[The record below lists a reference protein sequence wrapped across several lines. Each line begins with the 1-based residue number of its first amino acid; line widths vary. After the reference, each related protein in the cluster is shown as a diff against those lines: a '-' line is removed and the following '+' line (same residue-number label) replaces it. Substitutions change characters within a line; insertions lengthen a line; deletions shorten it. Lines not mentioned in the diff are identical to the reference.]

1 MINLNNVSLVF
12 QGGSVALSNITTSI
26 NEGEFV
32 YLVGHSGSGKSSFL
46 KLLYKEY
53 ISTKGEI
60 EVAGLNVVQL
70 QKWKT
75 PLLRRKLGVV
85 TQEPQLLEKRNTY
98 ENISFALE
106 VMGSTAE
113 EIESKTNTLLDLV
126 ELNENAFKFP
136 DQLSGGEQTRVSIA
150 RSLANNP
157 LILLCD
163 EPTGNLDP
171 DLSIQ
176 IVSLLEKINR
186 AGTTV
191 VMATHDSSI
200 VNRRKK
206 RVIELSNGK
215 IVRDEE
221 EGTYILRKM
230 MNKFSYVIKNTILN
244 MRRTPL
250 LVFATIIAVLVSS
263 FLVFTTLSA
272 RSIVQNNT
280 LRWQNGTHVVVF
292 LDDRVTTTAH
302 KQLQESLESYS
313 EVRTVDYFTKA
324 EAEDEF
330 RALFKD
336 QPDLLS
342 EVDYEK
348 LPSSLRVNLNNPSD
362 YELIIERMDGNPAV
376 KEIRTSGEA
385 IERLLSLT
393 DTLVISASAFAL
405 LVGFAAFILIINTL
419 RLAAYSKKKEIKIMR
434 LVGASSTYIR
444 LPFIFEAI
452 FESLIGTSIAVG
464 LGWGIIEYSKNSIV
478 AESIFDITISDSYL
492 IYLTVVLL
500 LSSII
505 FGLIASFVG
514 IRKVLND

>member
-1 MINLNNVSLVF
+1 
-12 QGGSVALSNITTSI
+12 
-26 NEGEFV
+26 
-32 YLVGHSGSGKSSFL
+32 
-46 KLLYKEY
+46 
-53 ISTKGEI
+53 
-60 EVAGLNVVQL
+60 
-70 QKWKT
+70 
-75 PLLRRKLGVV
+75 
-85 TQEPQLLEKRNTY
+85 
-98 ENISFALE
+98 
-106 VMGSTAE
+106 
-113 EIESKTNTLLDLV
+113 
-126 ELNENAFKFP
+126 
-136 DQLSGGEQTRVSIA
+136 
-150 RSLANNP
+150 
-157 LILLCD
+157 
-163 EPTGNLDP
+163 
-171 DLSIQ
+171 
-176 IVSLLEKINR
+176 
-186 AGTTV
+186 
-191 VMATHDSSI
+191 
-200 VNRRKK
+200 
-206 RVIELSNGK
+206 
-215 IVRDEE
+215 
-221 EGTYILRKM
+221 
-230 MNKFSYVIKNTILN
+230 MNKFSYVVKNTILN

-330 RALFKD
+330 RTIFKN

-362 YELIIERMDGNPAV
+362 YKLIIERMDGNPAV

-492 IYLTVVLL
+492 IYLTLVLL
-500 LSSII
+500 LSSVI
-505 FGLIASFVG
+505 FGLFASFVG